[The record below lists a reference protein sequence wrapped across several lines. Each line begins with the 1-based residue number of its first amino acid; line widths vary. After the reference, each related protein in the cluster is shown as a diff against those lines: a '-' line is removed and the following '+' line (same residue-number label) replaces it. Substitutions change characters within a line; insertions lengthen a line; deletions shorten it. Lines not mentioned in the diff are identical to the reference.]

1 MLKCGH
7 QAKFRKKEKQK
18 MSFNKWIDT
27 FIEEKGIDTESI
39 LEVEGLLGTN
49 YIPVG
54 CVIEAM
60 KNAPFS
66 EQKAIKNMI
75 VKIDFVNGD
84 VVDFFRHLAQA
95 IAL

>member
-1 MLKCGH
+1 MK
-7 QAKFRKKEKQK
+7 
-18 MSFNKWIDT
+18 SFDRWIDT
-27 FIEEKGIDTESI
+27 FIEEKGIDTEY
-39 LEVEGLLGTN
+39 LLTVEGLLGKN

-60 KNAPFS
+60 KEAPKN
-66 EQKAIKNMI
+66 EQQAIKNMI

-84 VVDFFRHLAQA
+84 VIDFFRHLAEA

>member
-1 MLKCGH
+1 
-7 QAKFRKKEKQK
+7 

-27 FIEEKGIDTESI
+27 FIEEKGIDTEY
-39 LEVEGLLGTN
+39 LLTVDGLLGKN

-60 KNAPFS
+60 KEAPKN
-66 EQKAIKNMI
+66 EQQAIKNMI

-84 VVDFFRHLAQA
+84 VIDFFRHLAEA

>member
-1 MLKCGH
+1 MK
-7 QAKFRKKEKQK
+7 
-18 MSFNKWIDT
+18 SFDRWIDT
-27 FIEEKGIDTESI
+27 FIEEKGIDTEYLLS
-39 LEVEGLLGTN
+39 VDGLLGKN

-60 KNAPFS
+60 KGAPKH
-66 EQKAIKNMI
+66 EQQAIKNMI

-84 VVDFFRHLAQA
+84 ILHFFNHLAQA

>member
-1 MLKCGH
+1 
-7 QAKFRKKEKQK
+7 

-27 FIEEKGIDTESI
+27 FIEEKGIDTEYLLS
-39 LEVEGLLGTN
+39 VKGLLGTN

-54 CVIEAM
+54 CLIDAM
-60 KNAPFS
+60 KNAPVS

-84 VVDFFRHLAQA
+84 VLHFFNHLAQA

>member
-1 MLKCGH
+1 MK
-7 QAKFRKKEKQK
+7 
-18 MSFNKWIDT
+18 SFDRWIDT
-27 FIEEKGIDTESI
+27 FIEEKGIDTEYLLS
-39 LEVEGLLGTN
+39 VDGLLGKN

-60 KNAPFS
+60 KEAPKN
-66 EQKAIKNMI
+66 EQQAIKNMI

-84 VVDFFRHLAQA
+84 VVDFFRHLAED

>member
-1 MLKCGH
+1 
-7 QAKFRKKEKQK
+7 

-27 FIEEKGIDTESI
+27 FIEEKGIDTEYLLS
-39 LEVEGLLGTN
+39 VDGLLGKN
-49 YIPVG
+49 YIPVA

-60 KNAPFS
+60 KEAPKN
-66 EQKAIKNMI
+66 EQQAIKNMI

-84 VVDFFRHLAQA
+84 VIDFFRHLAED

>member
-1 MLKCGH
+1 MK
-7 QAKFRKKEKQK
+7 
-18 MSFNKWIDT
+18 SFDRWIDT
-27 FIEEKGIDTESI
+27 FIEEKGIDTEY
-39 LEVEGLLGTN
+39 LLTVEGLLGKN

-60 KNAPFS
+60 KEAPKN
-66 EQKAIKNMI
+66 EQQAIKNMI

-84 VVDFFRHLAQA
+84 VLHFFNHLAEA

>member
-1 MLKCGH
+1 MK
-7 QAKFRKKEKQK
+7 
-18 MSFNKWIDT
+18 SFDRWIDT
-27 FIEEKGIDTESI
+27 FIEEKGIDTEY
-39 LEVEGLLGTN
+39 LLTVDGLLGKN

-60 KNAPFS
+60 KEAPKH
-66 EQKAIKNMI
+66 EQQAIKNMI

-84 VVDFFRHLAQA
+84 ILHFFNHLAQA